1 MIQLPL
7 VSNPN
12 HFCPCTYYM
21 AIIHLS
27 ITYEL
32 DRIGGILWWH
42 LGKNMGLFK
51 NMKGSMLA
59 ILNSPLLLKLVF
71 YWGCTVCPV
80 VVFKATMVPSTSGE
94 AKPGT
99 TAEAWIPGDQTWD
112 ANGLVHDVEPERSCG
127 LGMLGKGWGRFGDE
141 GTCRWRRANIQFTRV
156 TIFTKR
162 DLQMIEAHWSIT
174 LIPYTWMSNG
184 ILENGLIPKIPALVT
199 LPWKGSNRARWNIP
213 LGKSHLWEGNELNE

>member
-1 MIQLPL
+1 MYLIRSVSMGQAVSNSRGQMLVWLFKVPWNIIYQGFLSRLTWSNFPL

-12 HFCPCTYYM
+12 QFCPCTYYI

-42 LGKNMGLFK
+42 LRKNMGLSLFK
-51 NMKGSMLA
+51 NMKGFMLA

-80 VVFKATMVPSTSGE
+80 VVFKTTMVPSTSGE
-94 AKPGT
+94 TKPRT

-127 LGMLGKGWGRFGDE
+127 MGMLGKVWGWG
-141 GTCRWRRANIQFTRV
+141 N
-156 TIFTKR
+156 
-162 DLQMIEAHWSIT
+162 LQV
-174 LIPYTWMSNG
+174 
-184 ILENGLIPKIPALVT
+184 K
-199 LPWKGSNRARWNIP
+199 
-213 LGKSHLWEGNELNE
+213 KS